1 MFCIIISFVITDS
14 ECSEGYISFTMI
26 IIFFLYIYYTLFG
39 VEEKV
44 GIFEQRDFFLF
55 IGVLLL

>member
-14 ECSEGYISFTMI
+14 ESSEGYISFTMI

-44 GIFEQRDFFLF
+44 GIFEQIDLFLF
-55 IGVLLL
+55 IRVLLL